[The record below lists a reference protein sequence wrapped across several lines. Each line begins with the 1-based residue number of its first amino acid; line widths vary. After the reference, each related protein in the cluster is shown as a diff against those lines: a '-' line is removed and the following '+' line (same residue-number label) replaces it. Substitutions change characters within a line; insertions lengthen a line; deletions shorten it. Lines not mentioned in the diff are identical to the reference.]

1 MTMDSATATIT
12 NDGTANAQYLNE
24 NDTEI
29 SCSKT
34 HHSEYIALIYRPRRQ
49 YIIRCL
55 FGC

>member
-1 MTMDSATATIT
+1 MAMDSATATIT

-24 NDTEI
+24 NETEI

-34 HHSEYIALIYRPRRQ
+34 HHSEYIELIYRPRRQ